1 MPVMDYI
8 QSSFKREIQIL
19 DGNKVYLIEYKDAQ
33 DNTLTRFGRVQKKIN
48 SLIMDALSY
57 YNSLFKKIKL

>member
-33 DNTLTRFGRVQKKIN
+33 DNTLTRFGRVQNKIN